1 MVSQTK
7 NMIGHNSTHDGPIR
21 RTVASF
27 GSVLGASI
35 DLASLQLRLF
45 KSDAKAASQHAKPF
59 LGASVFAFGL
69 ILSSLPLVG
78 LGLASLLAELTEMPV
93 WVSQLSVG
101 GVFLLVAGVLLA
113 VAWSQIKGIPK
124 SFERSQR
131 EANENLAWFRETID
145 PMGK

>member
-7 NMIGHNSTHDGPIR
+7 DVNGHNRTHDGPIR
-21 RTVASF
+21 KTVASF

-35 DLASLQLRLF
+35 DLASLQLRLL

-69 ILSSLPLVG
+69 ILSSLPLLG
-78 LGLASLLAELTEMPV
+78 IGLASLLAELTEMPI
-93 WVSQLSVG
+93 WLSQLIVG
-101 GVFLLVAGVLLA
+101 GSFLLVAAGLLLLA
-113 VAWSQIKGIPK
+113 WSHIKRIPQ

-131 EANENLAWFRETID
+131 EASENFAWLRQTVD
-145 PMGK
+145 QVGK